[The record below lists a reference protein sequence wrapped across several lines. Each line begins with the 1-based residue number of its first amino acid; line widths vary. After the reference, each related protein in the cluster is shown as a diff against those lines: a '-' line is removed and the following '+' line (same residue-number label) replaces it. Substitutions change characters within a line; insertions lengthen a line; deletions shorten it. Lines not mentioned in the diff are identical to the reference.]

1 MLFCILIKYFL
12 FRDESREFLNIKIL
26 YKWLNFS
33 RGNNICN
40 NYIFCW
46 LVGCLVDEKRV
57 IKNNFRISVFFFY
70 WDLDIKLIKSGWVV
84 MF

>member
-1 MLFCILIKYFL
+1 MGKF
-12 FRDESREFLNIKIL
+12 NV
-26 YKWLNFS
+26 
-33 RGNNICN
+33 CN